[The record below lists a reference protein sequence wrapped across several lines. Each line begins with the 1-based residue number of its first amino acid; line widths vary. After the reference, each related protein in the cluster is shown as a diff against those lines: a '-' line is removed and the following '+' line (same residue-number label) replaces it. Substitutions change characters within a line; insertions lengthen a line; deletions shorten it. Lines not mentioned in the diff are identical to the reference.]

1 MTDDWTDLVVGA
13 RMSVDQQFAN
23 RVQASGL
30 SRPQWGLVM
39 TAVEFEFENPGDPE
53 AARIVADTSSL
64 QHVLPEMDDV
74 DQQMRPGGGGG
85 GPGGSSA
92 GSGVVGGI
100 KDALGIG
107 SDGGSGGGDDH
118 EELAAESRELAQAYA
133 DELQAF
139 LEDEGR
145 FDEVRR
151 AAATGQSADTE

>member
-1 MTDDWTDLVVGA
+1 MTDDWQDLIVGA

-39 TAVEFEFENPGDPE
+39 TAVEFEFENPDDPE

-64 QHVLPEMDDV
+64 KHVLPEMDNV
-74 DQQMRPGGGGG
+74 DEQMGGMGGGG
-85 GPGGSSA
+85 SSG

-107 SDGGSGGGDDH
+107 GGDDDH
-118 EELAAESRELAQAYA
+118 EELAEESRELAQAYA
-133 DELQAF
+133 NELQAF

-145 FDEVRR
+145 FEEVRR
-151 AAATGQSADTE
+151 TAAGE

>member
-1 MTDDWTDLVVGA
+1 MTDDWQDLVVGA
-13 RMSVDQQFAN
+13 RMSVDQQFAD
-23 RVQASGL
+23 RVRASGL

-39 TAVEFEFENPGDPE
+39 TAVEFEFEDADDPD

-64 QHVLPEMDDV
+64 EHVLPEMDSV
-74 DQQMRPGGGGG
+74 DQQMGGMGAG
-85 GPGGSSA
+85 GGSSGGSR

-107 SDGGSGGGDDH
+107 GGDDGGGD

-145 FDEVRR
+145 FEDVRR
-151 AAATGQSADTE
+151 AAAGGE

>member
-1 MTDDWTDLVVGA
+1 MTDDWQDLIVGA

-39 TAVEFEFENPGDPE
+39 TATEFEFEDADDPE

-64 QHVLPEMDDV
+64 EHVLPEMDNV
-74 DQQMRPGGGGG
+74 DQQMGGMGAG
-85 GPGGSSA
+85 GGSS
-92 GSGVVGGI
+92 GGDGLVGGI

-107 SDGGSGGGDDH
+107 GGDDDDH
-118 EELAAESRELAQAYA
+118 EELAEESRELAQAYA

-151 AAATGQSADTE
+151 AAAGE

>member
-1 MTDDWTDLVVGA
+1 MTDDWQDLIVGA
-13 RMSVDQQFAN
+13 RMSVDQQFAD

-64 QHVLPEMDDV
+64 KHVLPEMDTV
-74 DQQMRPGGGGG
+74 DEQMNQMGA
-85 GPGGSSA
+85 GGSSG
-92 GSGVVGGI
+92 GSGLVGGI

-107 SDGGSGGGDDH
+107 GGDDDH
-118 EELAAESRELAQAYA
+118 EELADESRELAQAYA

-145 FDEVRR
+145 FEEVRR
-151 AAATGQSADTE
+151 AAAGE

>member
-1 MTDDWTDLVVGA
+1 MTDDWQDLIVGA
-13 RMSVDQQFAN
+13 RMNVDQQFAE
-23 RVQASGL
+23 RVQRSSL

-39 TAVEFEFENPGDPE
+39 TAVEFDLENPRDPD

-64 QHVLPEMDDV
+64 EHVLPEMDSV
-74 DQQMRPGGGGG
+74 EEQMGGMGAGAGGGD
-85 GPGGSSA
+85 GGSSG

-100 KDALGIG
+100 KDALGLG
-107 SDGGSGGGDDH
+107 GGGDDDDH
-118 EELAAESRELAQAYA
+118 EDLAEESRELAQAYA

-151 AAATGQSADTE
+151 AAASEE

>member
-1 MTDDWTDLVVGA
+1 MTDDWQDHIVGA
-13 RMSVDQQFAN
+13 RMSVDQQFAD
-23 RVQASGL
+23 RVQGSGL

-39 TAVEFEFENPGDPE
+39 TAVEFEFENADDPE

-64 QHVLPEMDDV
+64 EHVLPEMDNV
-74 DQQMRPGGGGG
+74 DEQMGAMGAGGD
-85 GPGGSSA
+85 SSG

-107 SDGGSGGGDDH
+107 GGDDDH
-118 EELAAESRELAQAYA
+118 EELAEESRELAQAYA

-145 FDEVRR
+145 FEEIRR
-151 AAATGQSADTE
+151 AAAGE

>member
-1 MTDDWTDLVVGA
+1 MTDDWQDLIVGA

-23 RVQASGL
+23 RVQASSL

-39 TAVEFEFENPGDPE
+39 TAVDFEFENPGDPE
-53 AARIVADTSSL
+53 DARIVADTSSL
-64 QHVLPEMDDV
+64 KHVLPEMDNV
-74 DQQMRPGGGGG
+74 DEQMNQMGA
-85 GPGGSSA
+85 GGSSG

-107 SDGGSGGGDDH
+107 GGDDDH
-118 EELAAESRELAQAYA
+118 EELADESRELAQAYA

-145 FDEVRR
+145 FEEVRR
-151 AAATGQSADTE
+151 AAAGE

>member
-1 MTDDWTDLVVGA
+1 MTDGWQDLVVGA
-13 RMSVDQQFAN
+13 RMSVDQQFAD

-39 TAVEFEFENPGDPE
+39 TAVEFEFEDADDPD

-64 QHVLPEMDDV
+64 EHVLPEMDNV
-74 DQQMRPGGGGG
+74 DEQMGAMGAG
-85 GPGGSSA
+85 GGSSG

-107 SDGGSGGGDDH
+107 GGGDDDH
-118 EELAAESRELAQAYA
+118 EELAEESRELAQAYA

-145 FDEVRR
+145 FEEIRR
-151 AAATGQSADTE
+151 AAAGE

>member
-13 RMSVDQQFAN
+13 RMSVDQQFAD

-39 TAVEFEFENPGDPE
+39 TAVEFEFEAADDPE
-53 AARIVADTSSL
+53 DARIVADTSSL
-64 QHVLPEMDDV
+64 KHVLPEMDNV
-74 DQQMRPGGGGG
+74 DQQMGPGGGAA
-85 GPGGSSA
+85 GGSSGG

-107 SDGGSGGGDDH
+107 GGGDDDDH

-133 DELQAF
+133 GELQAL

-145 FDEVRR
+145 FEEVRR
-151 AAATGQSADTE
+151 AAAGGRSTDTE

>member
-13 RMSVDQQFAN
+13 RMSVDQQFAD

-39 TAVEFEFENPGDPE
+39 TAVEFEFEHADDPE

-64 QHVLPEMDDV
+64 EHVLPEMDNV
-74 DQQMRPGGGGG
+74 DQQMGPGGGAAGG
-85 GPGGSSA
+85 ASGGS
-92 GSGVVGGI
+92 SGVVGGI

-107 SDGGSGGGDDH
+107 GGGDDDH
-118 EELAAESRELAQAYA
+118 EELATESRELAQAYA

-145 FDEVRR
+145 FEEVRQ
-151 AAATGQSADTE
+151 AAAGGQSADTE

>member
-13 RMSVDQQFAN
+13 RMSVDQQFAD

-39 TAVEFEFENPGDPE
+39 TAVEFEFENADDPE
-53 AARIVADTSSL
+53 EARIVADTSSL
-64 QHVLPEMDDV
+64 KHVLPEMDDV
-74 DQQMRPGGGGG
+74 DQQMGPGGGGG
-85 GPGGSSA
+85 GPGGSS
-92 GSGVVGGI
+92 GGTSGVVGGI

-107 SDGGSGGGDDH
+107 GDGDDDDH
-118 EELAAESRELAQAYA
+118 EELATESRELAQAYA

-151 AAATGQSADTE
+151 AAATGRSTDTE

>member
-1 MTDDWTDLVVGA
+1 MTDGWQDLVVGA
-13 RMSVDQQFAN
+13 RMSVDQQFAD

-39 TAVEFEFENPGDPE
+39 TAVEFEFENADDPD
-53 AARIVADTSSL
+53 AASIVADTSSL
-64 QHVLPEMDDV
+64 EHVLPEMDNV
-74 DQQMRPGGGGG
+74 DQQMGAMGAGGDASG
-85 GPGGSSA
+85 

-107 SDGGSGGGDDH
+107 GGDDDH
-118 EELAAESRELAQAYA
+118 EELADESRELAQAYA

-145 FDEVRR
+145 FEEVRR
-151 AAATGQSADTE
+151 AAAGES